1 MPRVFDAK
9 VLLQGAL
16 FDAQKR
22 LDSGQIR
29 LAFKIL
35 KKKLRELEIKE
46 STDYV
51 RVRWDG

>member
-22 LDSGQIR
+22 LDSGRVR

-35 KKKLRELEIKE
+35 KKKLRELESKE
-46 STDYV
+46 AADYV
-51 RVRWDG
+51 RVRWD